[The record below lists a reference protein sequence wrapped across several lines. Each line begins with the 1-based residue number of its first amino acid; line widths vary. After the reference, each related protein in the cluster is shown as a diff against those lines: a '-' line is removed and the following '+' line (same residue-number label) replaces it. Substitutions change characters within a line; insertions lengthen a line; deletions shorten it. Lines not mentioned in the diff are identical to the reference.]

1 MLKENWYFIRK
12 VTTCKRIVN
21 TLKAF
26 SGYGLSLVTR
36 KVFVWG
42 YPPIV
47 FIEPTN
53 ICNLKCP
60 MCPSGNG
67 TLKRAKGYMD
77 FALFKKVIDE
87 IKDYSVMLVLWNQG
101 EPFLHPEFLKMAEYA
116 NARKLYTL
124 VSTNANQMP
133 DAEEI
138 IKSGIDSIIVS
149 LDGATQETYNQYR
162 VNGNLQKVLDNVKK
176 MTIAKKKLNMK
187 IPLIRWQFLVMKH
200 NEHEIELIQNMA
212 KALQVDNIALKSLQI
227 YTKDD
232 IAFLPSNP
240 KYRRYKISGEH
251 FELQFALKNRC
262 YRIWTKP
269 VVNWN
274 GEMAICCFDKD
285 IQYPVGNVKDNT
297 LLSIWRGNAFNKM
310 RAQILKKRKQI
321 PICTNCGEGVK
332 LKIKEKKV

>member
-12 VTTCKRIVN
+12 VTTFKRIIN
-21 TLKAF
+21 TFKAF
-26 SGYGLSLVTR
+26 SGYGLSLLTR

-67 TLKRAKGYMD
+67 TLKRVKGYMD

-101 EPFLHPEFLKMAEYA
+101 EPFLHPEFLKMVEYA
-116 NARKLYTL
+116 NAQKLYTL

-133 DAEEI
+133 DAEKI
-138 IKSGIDSIIVS
+138 VKSGMDSLIVS
-149 LDGATQETYNQYR
+149 LDGASQETYNQYR
-162 VNGNLQKVLDNVKK
+162 VNGNLQKVLANVKK
-176 MTIAKKKLNMK
+176 ITSAKRKLKSK

-200 NEHEIELIQNMA
+200 NEHEINLIQNMA
-212 KALQVDNIALKSLQI
+212 KALQVDYIALKSLQI
-227 YTKDD
+227 YTKED
-232 IAFLPSNP
+232 IDFLPSNP

-251 FELQFALKNRC
+251 FELQFSIKNRC

-285 IQYPVGNVKDNT
+285 IEYPVGNVKEKS
-297 LLSIWRGNAFNKM
+297 LLSIWQGQAFNQM
-310 RAQILKKRKQI
+310 RAQILQDRKQI
-321 PICTNCGEGVK
+321 PICINCGEGVK
-332 LKIKEKKV
+332 LKMKEQKI